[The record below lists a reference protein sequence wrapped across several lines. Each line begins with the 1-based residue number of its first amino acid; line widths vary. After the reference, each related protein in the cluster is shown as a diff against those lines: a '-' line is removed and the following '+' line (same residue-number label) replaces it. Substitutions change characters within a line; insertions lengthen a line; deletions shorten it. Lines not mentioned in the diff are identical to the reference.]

1 MPDKPIKGYVRAEGQ
16 SVLTTEVVL
25 EKAKPLSGYL
35 DIATDD
41 GRLRLAITGTAAAD
55 LMIDL
60 KNFLALE
67 Q

>member
-1 MPDKPIKGYVRAEGQ
+1 MTDKPIKGYVRAEGQ

-35 DIATDD
+35 DIGTDD

-55 LMIDL
+55 L